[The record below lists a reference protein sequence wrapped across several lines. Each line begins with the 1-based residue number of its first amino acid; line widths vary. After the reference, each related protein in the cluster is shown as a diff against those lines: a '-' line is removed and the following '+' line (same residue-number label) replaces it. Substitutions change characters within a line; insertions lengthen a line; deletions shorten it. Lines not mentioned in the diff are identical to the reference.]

1 MKKLELAMIKKMVE
15 NRTQGKQRLDLV
27 TENVF
32 NHYRDYLNGVV
43 SYDADSQIKI
53 SNVLFG
59 TYSGKNKMEKMIK
72 DNKITYQD
80 FIKTI
85 NNKIFKK
92 CEKQIKTYTLQ
103 LNEVANSPD
112 FKKDYLRINISW
124 SRAGHAS
131 ATDGTFK
138 SHAGGFGYDK
148 QSTVVSSI
156 LNQHKSILKL
166 LYKIKNKNIDKQ
178 IGDILGYGVS
188 EYIFPYFQHGV
199 GMNSIIK
206 VLKNLKMKVQFIQG
220 KTEDVLII
228 NG

>member
-1 MKKLELAMIKKMVE
+1 MKNLELAMIKKMVE
-15 NRTQGKQRLDLV
+15 NRTQEKKRLDLI

-32 NHYRDYLNGVV
+32 SYYRDYLNGIV
-43 SYDADSQIKI
+43 SYDPDSQIKI

-59 TYSGKNKMEKMIK
+59 TYSEKAKMNKMIK
-72 DNKITYQD
+72 DSKITYQD

-85 NNKIFKK
+85 NKKIFKK
-92 CEKQIKTYTLQ
+92 CEKQIKKYNLQ
-103 LNEVANSPD
+103 LNEVVNSPD
-112 FKKDYLRINISW
+112 FKKDYLRINIVW
-124 SRAGHAS
+124 SRSGHAT

-138 SHAGGFGYDK
+138 SHAGGGGYDK

-156 LNQHKSILKL
+156 LNQNKSILKL

-178 IGDILGYGVS
+178 IGYILGYGVS
-188 EYIFPYFQHGV
+188 EYVFPYFQHGV
-199 GMNSIIK
+199 GMDSIIT